1 MIMDASIASALV
13 VCATFAFALCLGM
26 PIAITLLLSSAV
38 GVYMLR
44 GWNVMSNALVGMP
57 YSTTADFGF
66 IVIPLFILMGHL
78 AERSGISE
86 GAFKLAYR
94 WVGGLRGGL
103 GITTIL
109 ASAIFA
115 ATSGSSVA
123 TSATVGRI
131 ALKEMRRYK
140 YSDVISAGTVG
151 AGGLLGIMIP
161 PSTMMVIYGLVTQ
174 VDIIKLFIAGILPGI
189 LTTFIFSLGL
199 YLVALVKPEMMPTA
213 PAKFTLREKVAGLK
227 DGWGIVVLFGVLMGG
242 IYGGFFTVTEAAAAG
257 VATAAILLLIRKG
270 FAWRDVLGSGSE
282 AAKSSAMIFFILIG
296 AGVFG
301 RYVAMSG
308 LANDL
313 SEWLTALELS
323 RWWILLA
330 IIAVYI
336 PLGTFLEPISM
347 VLITMPIVFPVIVDL
362 GFDPIWFGILI
373 VKVCELANISP
384 PVGVNIFVLRT
395 VDRNMPLSTIFKGTF
410 LFMVLE
416 IITLAL
422 LVAFPQI
429 SLFLVE
435 RMWTN

>member
-1 MIMDASIASALV
+1 MEASIASSLV
-13 VCATFAFALCLGM
+13 VAATFLGALCLGL
-26 PIAITLLLSSAV
+26 PIAITLLLSSAI
-38 GVYMLR
+38 GIYMLR
-44 GWNVMSNALVGMP
+44 GWGVMSNAMFGMP
-57 YSTTADFGF
+57 YSMTADYAF

-78 AERSGISE
+78 AERSGVSE

-174 VDIIKLFIAGILPGI
+174 VDIIKLFVAGILPGI
-189 LTTFIFSLGL
+189 LTTFIFALGL
-199 YLVALVKPEMMPTA
+199 YVVALFRPDLMPTA
-213 PAKFTLREKVAGLK
+213 KVSFTLREKMAGLK
-227 DGWGIVVLFGVLMGG
+227 DGWGILVLFGVLMGG
-242 IYGGFFTVTEAAAAG
+242 IYGGFFTVNEAAAAG
-257 VATAAILLLIRKG
+257 VATAAVLLILRKG
-270 FAWRDVLGSGSE
+270 FDWRSIFTSGRE
-282 AAKSSAMIFFILIG
+282 AAKASAMIFFILIG
-296 AGVFG
+296 AGVFS
-301 RYVAMSG
+301 RYVALSG
-308 LANDL
+308 LATNL
-313 SEWLTALELS
+313 SQVLTTLEVS
-323 RWWILLA
+323 SWWILIA

-347 VLITMPIVFPVIVDL
+347 VLITMPIVFPVIVNL

-395 VDRNMPLSTIFKGTF
+395 VDKTMPLSVIYKGTG

-416 IITLAL
+416 IITLVL

-429 SLFLVE
+429 SLFLVNW
-435 RMWTN
+435 MWAT

>member
-1 MIMDASIASALV
+1 MDASIASALV
-13 VCATFAFALCLGM
+13 VCFTFMLALCLGM
-26 PIAITLLLSSAV
+26 PIAVTLLLSSAV
-38 GVYMLR
+38 GIFMLR
-44 GWNVMSNALVGMP
+44 GWSVMSNAMFGMP

-78 AERSGISE
+78 AERSGVSE

-103 GITTIL
+103 GITTIA
-109 ASAIFA
+109 ASAIFS

-140 YSDVISAGTVG
+140 YSDVISSGTIG

-174 VDIIKLFIAGILPGI
+174 VDIIKLFIAGILPGL
-189 LTTFIFSLGL
+189 LTTLIFAVGL
-199 YLVALVKPEMMPTA
+199 YVVALVRPDLMPTA
-213 PAKFTLREKVAGLK
+213 PVRFTFREKVAGLK

-257 VATAAILLLIRKG
+257 VATAAALLFLRKG
-270 FAWRDVLGSGSE
+270 FAWREVFDGGTA
-282 AAKSSAMIFFILIG
+282 AAKATAMIFFILIG
-296 AGVFG
+296 AGLFG
-301 RYVAMSG
+301 RYVALSG

-313 SEWLTALELS
+313 SEFLVGLEVS
-323 RWWILLA
+323 RWWILII

-336 PLGTFLEPISM
+336 PLGTFLEPISL

-362 GFDPIWFGILI
+362 GFDPVWFGILI

-384 PVGVNIFVLRT
+384 PVGVNIFVIRT
-395 VDRNMPLSTIFKGTF
+395 VDRTMPLSTIFKGTF

-416 IITLAL
+416 TIALAL

-429 SLFLVE
+429 SLFLVD
-435 RMWTN
+435 RMWAP

>member
-1 MIMDASIASALV
+1 MDPSYYSFLI
-13 VCATFAFALCLGM
+13 VCLTFVGALCLGM
-26 PIAITLLLSSAV
+26 PIAMTLIVSSAV
-38 GVYMLR
+38 GLFMLR
-44 GWNVMSNALVGMP
+44 GYNVMSNALFQMP
-57 YSTTADFGF
+57 YSTTADYGF

-86 GAFKLAYR
+86 GAFKMAYR

-103 GITTIL
+103 GITTIV
-109 ASAIFA
+109 ASAVFA

-174 VDIIKLFIAGILPGI
+174 VDIIQLFVAGILPGL
-189 LTTFIFSLGL
+189 LTAFIFSLGL
-199 YLVALVKPEMMPTA
+199 YITAWIWPDLMPRA
-213 PAKFTLREKVAGLK
+213 PVHFTMREKLVGLK
-227 DGWGIVVLFGVLMGG
+227 DGWGIIVLFGVLMTG
-242 IYGGFFTVTEAAAAG
+242 IYGGIFTVTEAAAAG
-257 VATAAILLLIRKG
+257 VATALILLILKKG
-270 FAWRDVLGSGSE
+270 FAWRDLFSGGAE
-282 AAKSSAMIFFILIG
+282 AAKGSAMIFFILIG
-296 AGVFG
+296 SGVFG
-301 RYVAMSG
+301 QYVALSG

-313 SEWLTALELS
+313 SEWLVTLEVS
-323 RWWILLA
+323 RWTIMIA
-330 IIAVYI
+330 IIVVFI

-347 VLITMPIVFPVIVDL
+347 VLITMPIIFPVIVKL
-362 GFDPIWFGILI
+362 GFDPVWFGILI

-384 PVGVNIFVLRT
+384 PVGVNIFVIRS
-395 VDRNMPLSTIFKGTF
+395 VDRTMPLSTIFKGTF
-410 LFMVLE
+410 LFMLLE

-435 RMWTN
+435 RMMGR

>member
-1 MIMDASIASALV
+1 
-13 VCATFAFALCLGM
+13 
-26 PIAITLLLSSAV
+26 
-38 GVYMLR
+38 
-44 GWNVMSNALVGMP
+44 
-57 YSTTADFGF
+57 
-66 IVIPLFILMGHL
+66 
-78 AERSGISE
+78 
-86 GAFKLAYR
+86 
-94 WVGGLRGGL
+94 
-103 GITTIL
+103 
-109 ASAIFA
+109 
-115 ATSGSSVA
+115 
-123 TSATVGRI
+123 
-131 ALKEMRRYK
+131 
-140 YSDVISAGTVG
+140 
-151 AGGLLGIMIP
+151 
-161 PSTMMVIYGLVTQ
+161 
-174 VDIIKLFIAGILPGI
+174 
-189 LTTFIFSLGL
+189 
-199 YLVALVKPEMMPTA
+199 
-213 PAKFTLREKVAGLK
+213 
-227 DGWGIVVLFGVLMGG
+227 
-242 IYGGFFTVTEAAAAG
+242 
-257 VATAAILLLIRKG
+257 
-270 FAWRDVLGSGSE
+270 
-282 AAKSSAMIFFILIG
+282 
-296 AGVFG
+296 
-301 RYVAMSG
+301 MSG

>member
-1 MIMDASIASALV
+1 MDLSLLSSLV
-13 VCATFAFALCLGM
+13 VAAAFIIALCLGM
-26 PIAITLLLSSAV
+26 PIAVTLLISSAIGIFV
-38 GVYMLR
+38 LR
-44 GWNVMSNALVGMP
+44 GWNVAANAVFGMP
-57 YSTTADFGF
+57 YSKTADFGF
-66 IVIPLFILMGHL
+66 IVVPLFILMGHL
-78 AERSGISE
+78 AERSGVSE

-131 ALKEMRRYK
+131 AIKEMRRYK
-140 YSDVISAGTVG
+140 YSDIISSGTIG

-174 VDIIKLFIAGILPGI
+174 VDIIKLFTAGILPGI
-189 LTTFIFSLGL
+189 LTTFVFSLGL
-199 YLVALVKPEMMPTA
+199 YIVALVRPDMMPTA
-213 PAKFTLREKVAGLK
+213 PVRFTWRERITGLK

-242 IYGGFFTVTEAAAAG
+242 IYGGYFTVTEAAAAG
-257 VATAAILLLIRKG
+257 VATAVLLLFIRKG
-270 FAWRDVLGSGSE
+270 FAWREVFASGRE

-301 RYVAMSG
+301 RYVALSG

-323 RWWILLA
+323 RWWILIA
-330 IIAVYI
+330 ITAVYI
-336 PLGTFLEPISM
+336 PLGMFLEPISM
-347 VLITMPIVFPVIVDL
+347 VLITMPIVFPVILKL

-373 VKVCELANISP
+373 VKVSELANITP

-395 VDRNMPLSTIFKGTF
+395 VDRTMPLSTIFKGTF
-410 LFMVLE
+410 LFVVLE
-416 IITLAL
+416 LITLVL
-422 LVAFPQI
+422 LIAFPQI
-429 SLFLVE
+429 SLFLVQQL
-435 RMWTN
+435 WGH

>member
-1 MIMDASIASALV
+1 MDASLSSSLV
-13 VCATFAFALCLGM
+13 VCIAFAASLCLGM
-26 PIAITLLLSSAV
+26 PIAMTLFVSSAI
-38 GVYMLR
+38 GIYMLR
-44 GWNVMSNALVGMP
+44 GWNVMSNAMFGMP

-66 IVIPLFILMGHL
+66 IVVPLFILMGHL

-86 GAFKLAYR
+86 SAFRLAYR
-94 WVGGLRGGL
+94 WVGALRGGL
-103 GITTIL
+103 GITTVL

-140 YSDVISAGTVG
+140 YSDVISSGTVG

-174 VDIIKLFIAGILPGI
+174 VDIIKLFIAGVLPGL
-189 LTTFIFSLGL
+189 LTTLIFSLGL
-199 YLVALVKPEMMPTA
+199 YVVALVRPDMMPIA
-213 PAKFTLREKVAGLK
+213 PVSFTLREKVAGLK
-227 DGWGIVVLFGVLMGG
+227 DGWGILVLFGVLMGG
-242 IYGGFFTVTEAAAAG
+242 IYGGLFTVTEAAAAG
-257 VATAAILLLIRKG
+257 VATAAILLFFRKG
-270 FAWRDVLGSGSE
+270 FAWRDLFGGGAE
-282 AAKSSAMIFFILIG
+282 AAKASAMIFFILIG

-301 RYVAMSG
+301 RYVALSG

-313 SEWLTALELS
+313 SEFLVGLEVS
-323 RWWILLA
+323 RWWILIA

-384 PVGVNIFVLRT
+384 PVGVNIFVIRT
-395 VDRNMPLSTIFKGTF
+395 VDRTMPLSTIFKGTF

-416 IITLAL
+416 IITLAF

-429 SLFLVE
+429 SLFLVD
-435 RMWTN
+435 RMWGQP

>member
-1 MIMDASIASALV
+1 MDMSLYSFFV
-13 VCATFAFALCLGM
+13 VCAVFMGALCIGL
-26 PIAITLLLSSAV
+26 PIAITLIVSSAA
-38 GVYMLR
+38 GIFMLR
-44 GWNVMSNALVGMP
+44 GYSVMSNALFSMP

-66 IVIPLFILMGHL
+66 IVVPLFIFMGHL

-131 ALKEMRRYK
+131 ALKEMRRYR
-140 YSDVISAGTVG
+140 YSDVISSGTVG

-174 VDIIKLFIAGILPGI
+174 VDIIKLFVAGILPGI
-189 LTTFIFSLGL
+189 LTTFIFSFGL
-199 YLVALVKPEMMPTA
+199 YIVALFRPDLMPTA
-213 PAKFTLREKVAGLK
+213 KVSFTFREKITGLK
-227 DGWGIVVLFGVLMGG
+227 DGWGIMVLFSVLMVG

-257 VATAAILLLIRKG
+257 VATAALLLFIKKG
-270 FAWRDVLGSGSE
+270 FAWRDLFYGGSQ
-282 AAKSSAMIFFILIG
+282 AAKSTAMIFFILIG

-301 RYVAMSG
+301 RYVALSG

-313 SEWLTALELS
+313 SEWLVALEVS
-323 RWWILLA
+323 RWWVLVA
-330 IIAVYI
+330 IIVVYI

-347 VLITMPIVFPVIVDL
+347 VLITMPIIFPVIVKL
-362 GFDPIWFGILI
+362 GFDPVWFGILI

-384 PVGVNIFVLRT
+384 PVGVNIFVIRS
-395 VDRNMPLSTIFKGTF
+395 VDRTIPLSVIFKGTF
-410 LFMVLE
+410 LFMLLE
-416 IITLAL
+416 IITLVL

-429 SLFLVE
+429 SLFLVD
-435 RMWTN
+435 RMWAP

>member
-1 MIMDASIASALV
+1 MDASLASSLV
-13 VCATFAFALCLGM
+13 VAATFIGALCLGL
-26 PIAITLLLSSAV
+26 PIAITLLLSSAI
-38 GVYMLR
+38 GIYMLR
-44 GWNVMSNALVGMP
+44 GWNVMSNAMFGMP
-57 YSTTADFGF
+57 YSTTADYGF

-103 GITTIL
+103 GITTIF

-151 AGGLLGIMIP
+151 AGGLLGIMVP

-174 VDIIKLFIAGILPGI
+174 VDIIKLFVAGILPGV
-189 LTTFIFSLGL
+189 LTTLIFALGL
-199 YLVALVKPEMMPTA
+199 YVVAVIKPDLMPTA
-213 PAKFTLREKVAGLK
+213 KISFTMRQKLSGLRE
-227 DGWGIVVLFGVLMGG
+227 GWGVLVLFGVLMGG
-242 IYGGFFTVTEAAAAG
+242 IYGGLFTVTEAAAAG
-257 VATAAILLLIRKG
+257 VATAGILLILRRG
-270 FAWRDVLGSGSE
+270 FDWRAIFASGSE
-282 AAKSSAMIFFILIG
+282 AAKASAMIFFILIG
-296 AGVFG
+296 AGVFS
-301 RYVAMSG
+301 RYVALSG
-308 LANDL
+308 IAGDL
-313 SEWLTALELS
+313 SSFLVGLEVSPWL
-323 RWWILLA
+323 ILII

-347 VLITMPIVFPVIVDL
+347 VLITMPIVFPVIVEL

-395 VDRNMPLSTIFKGTF
+395 VDKNMPLTTIFKGTG

-416 IITLAL
+416 IITLIL
-422 LVAFPQI
+422 LIAFPQI
-429 SLFLVE
+429 SLFLVDA
-435 RMWTN
+435 MWGN

>member
-1 MIMDASIASALV
+1 MDASLASSLV
-13 VCATFAFALCLGM
+13 VAATFMGALCLGL
-26 PIAITLLLSSAV
+26 PIAITLLLSSAI
-38 GVYMLR
+38 GIYMLR
-44 GWNVMSNALVGMP
+44 GWGVMSNAMFGMP
-57 YSTTADFGF
+57 YSMTADYAF

-174 VDIIKLFIAGILPGI
+174 VDIIKLFIAGILPGL
-189 LTTFIFSLGL
+189 LTTFIFAFGL
-199 YLVALVKPEMMPTA
+199 YVVAIFRPDLMPTA
-213 PAKFTLREKVAGLK
+213 KVSYTLREKVSGLR
-227 DGWGIVVLFGVLMGG
+227 DGWGILVLFGVLMGG
-242 IYGGFFTVTEAAAAG
+242 IYGGIFTVTEAAAAG
-257 VATAAILLLIRKG
+257 VATAAILLILRKG
-270 FAWRDVLGSGSE
+270 FDWRSIFTSGRE
-282 AAKSSAMIFFILIG
+282 AAKASAMIFFILIG
-296 AGVFG
+296 AGVFS
-301 RYVAMSG
+301 RYVALSG

-313 SEWLTALELS
+313 SGFLTTLEVS
-323 RWWILLA
+323 RWWILIA

-373 VKVCELANISP
+373 VKVSELANISP

-395 VDRNMPLSTIFKGTF
+395 VDKTMPLSTIYKGTG
-410 LFMVLE
+410 LFMLLE
-416 IITLAL
+416 IITLIL

-429 SLFLVE
+429 SLFLVDW
-435 RMWTN
+435 MWAT

>member
-1 MIMDASIASALV
+1 MDASLASSLV
-13 VCATFAFALCLGM
+13 VAATFIGALCLGL
-26 PIAITLLLSSAV
+26 PIAITLLLSSAI
-38 GVYMLR
+38 GIYMLR
-44 GWNVMSNALVGMP
+44 GWGVMSNAMFGMP
-57 YSTTADFGF
+57 YSMTADYAF

-94 WVGGLRGGL
+94 FVGGLRGGL

-131 ALKEMRRYK
+131 ALKEMRRYR
-140 YSDVISAGTVG
+140 YSDIISAGTVG

-189 LTTFIFSLGL
+189 LTTFIFSFGL
-199 YLVALVKPEMMPTA
+199 YVVALLRPDLMPTA
-213 PAKFTLREKVAGLK
+213 KVRYTMREKVAGLRE
-227 DGWGIVVLFGVLMGG
+227 GWGILVLFGVLMVG

-257 VATAAILLLIRKG
+257 VATAAILLILRKG
-270 FAWRDVLGSGSE
+270 FDWRSIFTSGRE
-282 AAKSSAMIFFILIG
+282 AAKASAMIFFILIG
-296 AGVFG
+296 AGVFS
-301 RYVAMSG
+301 RYVALSG

-313 SEWLTALELS
+313 STFLTTLEVS
-323 RWWILLA
+323 RWWILIA

-373 VKVCELANISP
+373 VKVSELANISP

-395 VDRNMPLSTIFKGTF
+395 VDKTMPLSTIYKGTG
-410 LFMVLE
+410 LFMLLE
-416 IITLAL
+416 ILTLIL

-429 SLFLVE
+429 SLFLVDW
-435 RMWTN
+435 MWAT